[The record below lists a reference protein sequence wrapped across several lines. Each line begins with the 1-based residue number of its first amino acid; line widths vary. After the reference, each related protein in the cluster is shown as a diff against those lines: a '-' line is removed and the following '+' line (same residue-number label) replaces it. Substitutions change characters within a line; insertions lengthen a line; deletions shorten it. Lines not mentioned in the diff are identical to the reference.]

1 MDGMVMT
8 EPINYRKEIYY
19 SELGEII
26 ENLVQAA
33 KFHEE
38 GTTYAVTIRRK
49 RRSNDQNDYFHKMV
63 GDIAIATGHTP
74 EEVKYHVVA
83 EVFGLEEFVVKGK
96 KYHRRVSTSSLP
108 IDQMVLLNSHVEVMH
123 AEYI

>member
-1 MDGMVMT
+1 MEKT
-8 EPINYRKEIYY
+8 INYRKEIYY
-19 SELGEII
+19 SEISEIV
-26 ENLVQAA
+26 ENLIKASKA
-33 KFHEE
+33 HEE
-38 GTTYAVTIRRK
+38 GTTYEVSIRRK

-108 IDQMVLLNSHVEVMH
+108 IDQMILLISHVEVMH